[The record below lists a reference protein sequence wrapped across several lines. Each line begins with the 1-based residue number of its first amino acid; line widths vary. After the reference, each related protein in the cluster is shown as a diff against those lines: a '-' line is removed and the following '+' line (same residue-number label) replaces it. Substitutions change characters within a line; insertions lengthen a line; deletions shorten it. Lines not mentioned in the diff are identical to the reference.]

1 MNVVV
6 EVHFISNENKVM
18 QRGSFPLRRQKP
30 ERVALDFW
38 KQIKREMPF
47 GAELSKLLIDGEDKT
62 ADHKGNG
69 IGDWL
74 NQSPMML
81 YIRGFT

>member
-6 EVHFISNENKVM
+6 EIHFISNENKVM
-18 QRGSFPLRRQKP
+18 QRGSFPLRGRKP

-38 KQIKREMPF
+38 KQIRRGMPF

-62 ADHKGNG
+62 E
-69 IGDWL
+69 I
-74 NQSPMML
+74 
-81 YIRGFT
+81 IREME